1 MGLGGKPAKKG
12 THSLCVT
19 ELCRRGQ
26 RRRKNRGAILRLRDL
41 IGGLKGLKAMGKRL
55 PLGAAVSISAVTA
68 AVTVSLTYVY
78 AMNSFNS
85 KVADINERQA
95 MYQKLSE
102 IDQKAR
108 QDYIGAIDE
117 DALTDGI
124 CAGYVAGLGDS
135 HAQYLSAQK
144 YKEYLAANGEKSV
157 GVGIKTVQDEDGNME
172 VTEVLP
178 NSPAEKA
185 GIKKG
190 DVIVTMDGKEIARIT
205 YGDALNKLDGT
216 AGTKVALGVL
226 RPQAQNASSSS
237 AASSGAA
244 AQSLTFTVTRAEYTD
259 RTITYAMING
269 NAAYLKISEFTG
281 DTPTN
286 FSTAL
291 NKLVGEKACGIVVD
305 LRNNP
310 GGSVESAAKV
320 LDLLL
325 PAGNTVSS
333 RDKSG
338 KVTVEYTSKTG
349 EVDLPVSV
357 LMNGSTYGAA
367 EIFAADIRDFKKGLL
382 VGEKTAGYGTKD
394 EAVPLSDGS
403 AMILSVADYL
413 TVGGETFQGTG
424 IKPDVGKS
432 LTDEQKSLLERNQLP
447 FSEDPQIQAGVTA
460 LIRQGAVVEKAP
472 GASASSAPPS
482 SSSEDSETGTD

>member
-1 MGLGGKPAKKG
+1 
-12 THSLCVT
+12 
-19 ELCRRGQ
+19 
-26 RRRKNRGAILRLRDL
+26 
-41 IGGLKGLKAMGKRL
+41 MGKKF
-55 PLGAAVSISAVTA
+55 PLGAAISISAVTA

-108 QDYIGAIDE
+108 QDYIGTID
-117 DALTDGI
+117 DASLTDGI

-135 HAQYLSAQK
+135 HAQYLSARK
-144 YKEYLAANGEKSV
+144 YKEYLAANSSKSI

-190 DVIVTMDGKEIARIT
+190 DVIVTMDGKEIVRIT

-226 RPQAQNASSSS
+226 RPKAQPVSSSSS
-237 AASSGAA
+237 AAAA
-244 AQSLTFTVTRAEYTD
+244 SERMTLTVTRAEYTEQ
-259 RTITYAMING
+259 TVTHSMING
-269 NAAYLKISEFTG
+269 NAAYLKISEFTQ
-281 DTPTN
+281 DTPAK
-286 FSTAL
+286 FSSSL
-291 NKLVGEKACGIVVD
+291 NKLLGEGACGLVVD

-310 GGSVESAAKV
+310 GGSVEAAAKV
-320 LDLLL
+320 LDVLL

-338 KVTVEYTSKTG
+338 KVTVEYASKSG

-357 LMNGSTYGAA
+357 LINGSTYGAA

-413 TVGGETFQGTG
+413 TLGGKTFNGTG
-424 IKPDVGKS
+424 IGADMNKS
-432 LTDEQKSLLERNQLP
+432 LTAEQENKLIRSRLP
-447 FSEDPQIQAGVTA
+447 FAEDPQIQAGVTA
-460 LIRQGAVVEKAP
+460 LIRQGAAVRQVP
-472 GASASSAPPS
+472 GTS
-482 SSSEDSETGTD
+482 SSSGAATSQSPAD

>member
-1 MGLGGKPAKKG
+1 
-12 THSLCVT
+12 
-19 ELCRRGQ
+19 
-26 RRRKNRGAILRLRDL
+26 
-41 IGGLKGLKAMGKRL
+41 MGKKFS
-55 PLGAAVSISAVTA
+55 LGAAVSIAAVTA

-78 AMNSFNS
+78 AMDSFNS

-108 QDYIGAIDE
+108 QDYIGTIDE
-117 DALTDGI
+117 AALTDGI

-135 HAQYLSAQK
+135 HAQYLSAKK
-144 YKEYLAANGEKSV
+144 YKEYLAANSAKSV
-157 GVGIKTVQDEDGNME
+157 GVGVRTVQDEDGNME

-178 NSPAEKA
+178 NSPAEAA

-190 DVIVTMDGKEIARIT
+190 DVVVTMDGKEIARIT

-216 AGTKVALGVL
+216 AGTKVTLGVL
-226 RPQAQNASSSS
+226 RPGAQSGSVS

-244 AQSLTFTVTRAEYTD
+244 AQSLMFTVTRAEYTN
-259 RTITYAMING
+259 RTITYSMING
-269 NAAYLKISEFTG
+269 NAAYLKISEFTE

-291 NKLVGEKACGIVVD
+291 NKLIGEKACGIVVD

-349 EVDLPVSV
+349 EIDLPVSV
-357 LMNGSTYGAA
+357 VMNGSTFGAA
-367 EIFAADIRDFKKGLL
+367 EIFAADIRDFKKGMLI
-382 VGEKTAGYGTKD
+382 GEKTAGYGTKD

-403 AMILSVADYL
+403 AMILSVSNYL

-424 IKPDVGKS
+424 IKPDIGKS
-432 LTDEQKSLLERNQLP
+432 LTDAQASLLTRNQLP
-447 FSEDPQIQAGVTA
+447 FVEDPQIQAGVAA
-460 LIRQGAVVEKAP
+460 LIRQGAAVQRAP
-472 GASASSAPPS
+472 GVSGSASSSAS
-482 SSSEDSETGTD
+482 SSPASVAGTD

>member
-1 MGLGGKPAKKG
+1 
-12 THSLCVT
+12 
-19 ELCRRGQ
+19 
-26 RRRKNRGAILRLRDL
+26 
-41 IGGLKGLKAMGKRL
+41 MGKKFS
-55 PLGAAVSISAVTA
+55 LGAAVSISAVTA

-108 QDYIGAIDE
+108 QDYIGAID
-117 DALTDGI
+117 DASLTDGI

-135 HAQYLSAQK
+135 HAQYLSARK
-144 YKEYLAANGEKSV
+144 YKEYLAANSSKSI

-185 GIKKG
+185 GLKKG
-190 DVIVTMDGKEIARIT
+190 DVIVTMDGKEIVRIT

-216 AGTKVALGVL
+216 AGTRVSLGIL
-226 RPQAQNASSSS
+226 RPNPQPASSPSS
-237 AASSGAA
+237 ADSASERMT
-244 AQSLTFTVTRAEYTD
+244 LTVTRAEYTEQ
-259 RTITYAMING
+259 TVTHSMING
-269 NAAYLKISEFTG
+269 NAAYLKISEFTQ
-281 DTPTN
+281 DTPTK
-286 FSTAL
+286 FSSSL
-291 NKLVGEKACGIVVD
+291 NKLLGEGACGLVVD
-305 LRNNP
+305 LRSNP
-310 GGSVESAAKV
+310 GGSVEAAAKV
-320 LDLLL
+320 LDVLL

-333 RDKSG
+333 RDKTG
-338 KVTVEYTSKTG
+338 KVTVEYTSKSG

-357 LMNGSTYGAA
+357 LTNGSTYGAA

-413 TVGGETFQGTG
+413 TLGGKTFNGTG
-424 IKPDVGKS
+424 IGPDMNKS
-432 LTDEQKSLLERNQLP
+432 LTAEQESRLIRGRLP
-447 FSEDPQIQAGVTA
+447 FAEDPQIQAGVTA
-460 LIRQGAVVEKAP
+460 LIRQGAAVRQVP
-472 GASASSAPPS
+472 GTS
-482 SSSEDSETGTD
+482 SSSGAPASQSPAD

>member
-1 MGLGGKPAKKG
+1 MG
-12 THSLCVT
+12 
-19 ELCRRGQ
+19 
-26 RRRKNRGAILRLRDL
+26 RKLS
-41 IGGLKGLKAMGKRL
+41 
-55 PLGAAVSISAVTA
+55 LGAAVSMAAVTA

-78 AMNSFNS
+78 AMDSFNS

-95 MYQKLSE
+95 MYQKLGE

-124 CAGYVAGLGDS
+124 CAGYVGGLGDS

-144 YKEYLAANGEKSV
+144 YKEYLAANGAKSV
-157 GVGIKTVQDEDGNME
+157 GVGIKTIQDEDGNME

-178 NSPAEKA
+178 NSPAEAA
-185 GIKKG
+185 GVKKG
-190 DVIVTMDGKEIARIT
+190 DVVVTMDGKEIARIT

-216 AGTKVALGVL
+216 AGTKVTLGVL
-226 RPQAQNASSSS
+226 RPQAQNASASS
-237 AASSGAA
+237 AVSSGAA

-259 RTITYAMING
+259 RTITCSMING
-269 NAAYLKISEFTG
+269 NAAYLKISEFTE
-281 DTPTN
+281 DTPAN
-286 FSTAL
+286 FGTAL
-291 NKLVGEKACGIVVD
+291 NKLIGQKACGVVVD
-305 LRNNP
+305 LRDNP

-320 LDLLL
+320 LDVLL

-338 KVTVEYTSKTG
+338 RVTVEYTSKSG

-357 LMNGSTYGAA
+357 VMNGSTFGAA
-367 EIFAADIRDFKKGLL
+367 EIFAADIRDFNKGLL

-413 TVGGETFQGTG
+413 TLGGETFQGTG

-432 LTDEQKSLLERNQLP
+432 LTQAQRSRLLRNQLP
-447 FSEDPQIQAGVTA
+447 FADDPQIQAGVTA
-460 LIRQGAVVEKAP
+460 LIRQGAAVQRVP
-472 GASASSAPPS
+472 GTVSPPS
-482 SSSEDSETGTD
+482 SSEAGSDTDTD

>member
-1 MGLGGKPAKKG
+1 
-12 THSLCVT
+12 
-19 ELCRRGQ
+19 
-26 RRRKNRGAILRLRDL
+26 
-41 IGGLKGLKAMGKRL
+41 MGKRF

-78 AMNSFNS
+78 AMNSFNA

-102 IDQKAR
+102 IDQKVR
-108 QDYIGAIDE
+108 QDYIGSIE
-117 DALTDGI
+117 ENTLTDGI

-135 HAQYLSAQK
+135 HAQYLSARK
-144 YKEYLAANGEKSV
+144 YKEYLAANGSKSV

-178 NSPAEKA
+178 NSPAEAA

-190 DVIVTMDGKEIARIT
+190 DVVVTMDGKEIARIT

-216 AGTKVALGVL
+216 AGTKVTLGVL
-226 RPQAQNASSSS
+226 RPQAQSTSASS
-237 AASSGAA
+237 APSGT

-259 RTITYAMING
+259 RTVTYAMING
-269 NAAYLKISEFTG
+269 NVAYLKISDFTE
-281 DTPTN
+281 DTPAN
-286 FSTAL
+286 FGTVL
-291 NKLVGEKACGIVVD
+291 NKLVGQKACGIVVD
-305 LRNNP
+305 LRSNP

-320 LDLLL
+320 LDILL

-338 KVTVEYTSKTG
+338 KVTVEYTSKSG

-357 LMNGSTYGAA
+357 VMNGSTYGAA

-403 AMILSVADYL
+403 AMILPVADYL
-413 TVGGETFQGTG
+413 TVGGKTFQGAG
-424 IKPDVGKS
+424 ISPDAAKS
-432 LTDEQKSLLERNQLP
+432 LTDAQKNLLLRNQLP
-447 FSEDPQIQAGVTA
+447 FAEDPQIQAGVTA
-460 LIRQGAVVEKAP
+460 LIRQGAAVRQAP
-472 GASASSAPPS
+472 GAAAAS
-482 SSSEDSETGTD
+482 SSSASPSSAGSGVDTD